1 MILQIYSKSIKVY
14 YQKTTNIV
22 KRWCF
27 SLFLADEDIQDTGFC
42 SIFADESTMKGWSEL
57 V

>member
-14 YQKTTNIV
+14 YQKPTNIV

-42 SIFADESTMKGWSEL
+42 SIFADESPMKG
-57 V
+57 